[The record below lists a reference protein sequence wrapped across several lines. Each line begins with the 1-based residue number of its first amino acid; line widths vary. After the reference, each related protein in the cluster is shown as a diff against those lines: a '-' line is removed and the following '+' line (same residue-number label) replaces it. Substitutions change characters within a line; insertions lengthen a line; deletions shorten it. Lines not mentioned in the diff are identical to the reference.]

1 MSDTSVKAS
10 DQPGTTA
17 PTHRNMQANTPNGS
31 GGATYFR
38 KGFGLKSEIQSEL
51 DSDYTGHLVDLLK
64 AQEYTLTA
72 GDVTIRLAKEFGF
85 CYGVERAVEYAYQTR
100 KKFPDRTIYLAGEI
114 IHNPHV
120 NSKLEAMGI
129 RFLLPG
135 GDRREAGGGGG
146 DRGLRTN
153 GIDNRGLS
161 EERGPDSHAASRLS
175 PPASH
180 LDFSGV
186 KPEDVVILPAFGVT
200 IKDFETL
207 RAIGCVVVD
216 TTCGSVLNVWKRV
229 ESYARDG
236 FTSLIHGKYYHEETR
251 ATASQAEK
259 YPNGQYFIVR
269 NLEEAQLVCDFIEG
283 RLSSQALMER
293 FAHAAS
299 PAFDPAR
306 DLRRIGVANQTTM
319 LARES
324 LAVGELIG
332 QSMARAWGEDY
343 ARENFRT
350 FDTICSATQERQ
362 DAVVELL
369 REPLDVMVVIGGYNS
384 SNTMSL
390 AALCSETVRTFH
402 VEDAYDIDPNSRTIR
417 HRPLGAKE
425 EIESSDWLPASGPV
439 RIGITAGAS
448 TPNNKIG
455 EAVGRIFATRGID
468 PATIR

>member
-1 MSDTSVKAS
+1 MSDASVKG
-10 DQPGTTA
+10 PGPGGTAA
-17 PTHRNMQANTPNGS
+17 PTTGNMQANTPNGT
-31 GGATYFR
+31 GGTTYFR

-51 DSDYTGHLVDLLK
+51 ASDYTGHLVDLLK
-64 AQEYTLTA
+64 DREYTLTA

-85 CYGVERAVEYAYQTR
+85 CYGVERAVDYAYQAR
-100 KKFPDRTIYLAGEI
+100 KKFPNRTIYLAGEI

-120 NSKLEAMGI
+120 NSKLQGMGI
-129 RFLLPG
+129 TFLMP
-135 GDRREAGGGGG
+135 D
-146 DRGLRTN
+146 N
-153 GIDNRGLS
+153 GHID
-161 EERGPDSHAASRLS
+161 
-175 PPASH
+175 
-180 LDFSGV
+180 FTGV
-186 KPEDVVILPAFGVT
+186 RAEDVVILPAFGVT
-200 IKDFETL
+200 IRDFETL
-207 RAIGCVVVD
+207 RQIGCVMVD

-259 YPNGQYFIVR
+259 YEGGQYLIVR
-269 NLEEAQLVCDFIEG
+269 NIDEAGLVCDFIEG
-283 RLSSQALMER
+283 RLSASALVER
-293 FAHAAS
+293 FAHATS
-299 PAFDPAR
+299 PNFEPER

-324 LAVGELIG
+324 LAIGELVG
-332 QSMARAWGEDY
+332 RSMATARGDEY
-343 ARENFRT
+343 AKENFRT

-390 AALCSETVRTFH
+390 AALCSETVRTYH
-402 VEDAYDIDPNSRTIR
+402 VEDADDIDPDSGTIR
-417 HRPLGAKE
+417 HRPLGGKE
-425 EIESSDWLPASGPV
+425 DVESSDWLSRTAKV
-439 RIGITAGAS
+439 RVGVTAGAS

-468 PATIR
+468 PKAIR

>member
-1 MSDTSVKAS
+1 
-10 DQPGTTA
+10 
-17 PTHRNMQANTPNGS
+17 
-31 GGATYFR
+31 
-38 KGFGLKSEIQSEL
+38 
-51 DSDYTGHLVDLLK
+51 
-64 AQEYTLTA
+64 
-72 GDVTIRLAKEFGF
+72 
-85 CYGVERAVEYAYQTR
+85 VERAVEYAYQAR

-120 NSKLEAMGI
+120 NSKLRAMGI
-129 RFLLPG
+129 SFLMPAEG
-135 GDRREAGGGGG
+135 GKGKGEGG
-146 DRGLRTN
+146 RGQ
-153 GIDNRGLS
+153 IDFG
-161 EERGPDSHAASRLS
+161 
-175 PPASH
+175 
-180 LDFSGV
+180 GV

-200 IKDFETL
+200 ITDFEIL
-207 RAIGCVVVD
+207 RGIGCVMVD

-259 YPNGQYFIVR
+259 YPNGHYFIVR
-269 NLEEAQLVCDFIEG
+269 NLDEAQLVCDFIEG
-283 RLSSQALMER
+283 RLAASALMQR

-299 PAFDPAR
+299 PNFDPDR

-324 LAVGELIG
+324 LAIGELVG
-332 QSMARAWGEDY
+332 QSMARARGADY
-343 ARENFRT
+343 AKENFRT

-402 VEDAYDIDPNSRTIR
+402 VEDADDIDPGSATIR
-417 HRPLGAKE
+417 HRPLGARE
-425 EIESSDWLPASGPV
+425 EVESADWLPAGRPV
-439 RIGITAGAS
+439 RVGVTAGAS

-468 PATIR
+468 PKNIR

>member
-1 MSDTSVKAS
+1 MSDTSVKA
-10 DQPGTTA
+10 PGPEGTA
-17 PTHRNMQANTPNGS
+17 GAGTRNMQASPPNGT
-31 GGATYFR
+31 GAATYFR

-85 CYGVERAVEYAYQTR
+85 CYGVERAVEYAYQAR

-120 NSKLEAMGI
+120 NSKLQAMGI
-129 RFLLPG
+129 EFLLPG
-135 GDRREAGGGGG
+135 SGTGDAG
-146 DRGLRTN
+146 RGMGALR
-153 GIDNRGLS
+153 DES
-161 EERGPDSHAASRLS
+161 S
-175 PPASH
+175 PHPSSPIPHPPSH
-180 LDFSGV
+180 LDFSAV

-207 RAIGCVVVD
+207 REIGCVMVD

-259 YPNGQYFIVR
+259 YPGGQYFIVR
-269 NLEEAQLVCDFIEG
+269 NIDEAGQVCDFIEG
-283 RLSSQALMER
+283 RLSASALMER
-293 FAHAAS
+293 FGHAAS
-299 PAFDPAR
+299 PNFDPAR

-324 LAVGELIG
+324 LAIGELIG
-332 QSMARAWGEDY
+332 RSMARAHGEDY

-390 AALCSETVRTFH
+390 AAICSETVRTFH
-402 VEDAYDIDPNSRTIR
+402 IEDAEDIDPSTATIR
-417 HRPLGAKE
+417 HRPLGAKDE
-425 EIESSDWLPASGPV
+425 TALANWFPATGPV

-455 EAVGRIFATRGID
+455 EAVGRIFASRGID
-468 PATIR
+468 PKTIR